1 MRRGWPDLPR
11 SEWERYIEH
20 LKEQLHEI
28 MERPV
33 TLGRAEEVMVYAD
46 AICALHKLDDDHF
59 REATKMIEFT
69 EDDAKAWTARMEN
82 EDGTTGPH
90 WSMGQTDAV
99 ANVAGVHVDK
109 LTFWACLN
117 MMYSDYYSV
126 AAKYGLDRPEFYADL
141 AKAFLMDK
149 DAGGAEAK
157 MAGYYHWV
165 VARKN

>member
-1 MRRGWPDLPR
+1 MKH
-11 SEWERYIEH
+11 YIEE
-20 LKEQLHEI
+20 LKRQLHEI

-33 TLGRAEEVMVYAD
+33 TLGRAEEVTAYVD

-59 REATKMIEFT
+59 RESTKMMEFT
-69 EDDAKAWTARMEN
+69 REDAEKWVSHMEN

-90 WSMGQTDAV
+90 WTIAQTDAV

-149 DAGGAEAK
+149 DAGGPEEK
-157 MAGYYHWV
+157 MAGYYHGV
-165 VARKN
+165 VLRNS

>member
-1 MRRGWPDLPR
+1 MGK
-11 SEWERYIEH
+11 EHYIEH

>member
-1 MRRGWPDLPR
+1 MGK
-11 SEWERYIEH
+11 EHYIEH

-33 TLGRAEEVMVYAD
+33 TLGRAEEVTVYAD

-90 WSMGQTDAV
+90 WTMGQTDAV

-157 MAGYYHWV
+157 MAEYYHGIV
-165 VARKN
+165 LRK

>member
-1 MRRGWPDLPR
+1 MGK
-11 SEWERYIEH
+11 EHYIEQ

-46 AICALHKLDDDHF
+46 AICALHKLDNDHF

-90 WSMGQTDAV
+90 WTMGQTDAV

-157 MAGYYHWV
+157 MAGYYHGIV
-165 VARKN
+165 LRK

>member
-1 MRRGWPDLPR
+1 MGK
-11 SEWERYIEH
+11 EHYIEE
-20 LKEQLHEI
+20 LKRQLHDL
-28 MERPV
+28 MQRQV
-33 TLGRAEEVMVYAD
+33 TLGRAEEITVYAD
-46 AICALHKLDDDHF
+46 AICALHKMGSHKDGED
-59 REATKMIEFT
+59 TEFT
-69 EDDAKAWTARMEN
+69 REDAEKWVSHMEN

-90 WSMGQTDAV
+90 WTIAQTDAV

-149 DAGGAEAK
+149 DAGGPEEK
-157 MAGYYHWV
+157 MAGYYHGIV
-165 VARKN
+165 LRK

>member
-1 MRRGWPDLPR
+1 MGK
-11 SEWERYIEH
+11 EHYIEH

-33 TLGRAEEVMVYAD
+33 TLGRAEEITVYAD

-59 REATKMIEFT
+59 REAAKMIEFT

-99 ANVAGVHVDK
+99 ANITGVSVK
-109 LTFWACLN
+109 SCVWWAAMN

-149 DAGGAEAK
+149 DAGGPEEK
-157 MAGYYHWV
+157 MAGYYHGI

>member
-1 MRRGWPDLPR
+1 MGK
-11 SEWERYIEH
+11 EHYIEQ

-46 AICALHKLDDDHF
+46 AICALHKMGSHEDGED
-59 REATKMIEFT
+59 TEFT
-69 EDDAKAWTARMEN
+69 REDAEKWVSHMEN

-90 WSMGQTDAV
+90 WTIAQTDAV

-149 DAGGAEAK
+149 DAGGPEEK
-157 MAGYYHWV
+157 MAGYYHGV
-165 VARKN
+165 VLRK

>member
-1 MRRGWPDLPR
+1 MGK
-11 SEWERYIEH
+11 EHYIEQ

-28 MERPV
+28 IDRPV

-69 EDDAKAWTARMEN
+69 EDDAKAWTAKMEN
-82 EDGTTGPH
+82 EDGTTGAH
-90 WSMGQTDAV
+90 WTMEQTDAV
-99 ANVAGVHVDK
+99 ANVAGVHVGK

-157 MAGYYHWV
+157 MAEYYHGIV
-165 VARKN
+165 LRK

>member
-1 MRRGWPDLPR
+1 MGK
-11 SEWERYIEH
+11 EHYIEQ

-33 TLGRAEEVMVYAD
+33 TLGRAEEVTVYAD
-46 AICALHKLDDDHF
+46 AICALHKLGDDHF
-59 REATKMIEFT
+59 REDTEMMEFT
-69 EDDAKAWTARMEN
+69 KEDAEHWTAKMEN
-82 EDGTTGPH
+82 EDGTTGPR
-90 WSMGQTDAV
+90 WTMGQTDAV
-99 ANVAGVHVDK
+99 ANVAGVHEKSCVW
-109 LTFWACLN
+109 WAAMN

-157 MAGYYHWV
+157 MAGYYHGV
-165 VARKN
+165 VLRNS

>member
-1 MRRGWPDLPR
+1 MGK
-11 SEWERYIEH
+11 EHYIEE
-20 LKEQLHEI
+20 LKRQLHEI

-59 REATKMIEFT
+59 REATKMMEFT
-69 EDDAKAWTARMEN
+69 REDAEKWVSHMEN

-90 WSMGQTDAV
+90 WTIAQTDAV

-149 DAGGAEAK
+149 DAGGPEEK
-157 MAGYYHWV
+157 MAGYYHGV
-165 VARKN
+165 VLRK

>member
-1 MRRGWPDLPR
+1 MGK
-11 SEWERYIEH
+11 EYYIEQ

-28 MERPV
+28 MEHPA
-33 TLGRAEEVMVYAD
+33 TLGRAEEVTVYAD
-46 AICALHKLDDDHF
+46 AICALHKMGS
-59 REATKMIEFT
+59 REDGEDTEFT
-69 EDDAKAWTARMEN
+69 REDAEKWVSHMEN
-82 EDGTTGPH
+82 EDGTTGAR
-90 WSMGQTDAV
+90 WTMEQTDAV

-149 DAGGAEAK
+149 DAGGPEEK
-157 MAGYYHWV
+157 MAGYYHGIV
-165 VARKN
+165 LRK

>member
-1 MRRGWPDLPR
+1 MGK
-11 SEWERYIEH
+11 EYYIEQ

-28 MERPV
+28 MKRQV
-33 TLGRAEEVMVYAD
+33 TLGRAEEITVYAD

-59 REATKMIEFT
+59 RESAKMVEFT

-90 WSMGQTDAV
+90 WTIAQTDAV

-149 DAGGAEAK
+149 DAGGPEAK
-157 MAGYYHWV
+157 MAGYYHGV
-165 VARKN
+165 VKRD

>member
-1 MRRGWPDLPR
+1 MGK
-11 SEWERYIEH
+11 EHYIEQ

-33 TLGRAEEVMVYAD
+33 TLGRAEEVTVYAD

-69 EDDAKAWTARMEN
+69 EDDAKAWTAKMEN
-82 EDGTTGPH
+82 EDGTTGAH
-90 WSMGQTDAV
+90 WTMEQTDAV
-99 ANVAGVHVDK
+99 ANVAGVHVGK

-157 MAGYYHWV
+157 MAEYYHGI
-165 VARKN
+165 VARNN